1 MIDYR
6 PARLNM
12 VERQIA
18 RRGINDLAVLEA
30 MSEVPREEFVPEN
43 LRDYAYEDT
52 ALPIDE
58 YQTISQPYIVA
69 LMASAGELSPG
80 QTILEIGTGSGYAA
94 AVMARIVSRVVTI
107 ERLASLADQ
116 ARARLARLGYGNV
129 EVVTGDGV
137 AGYEAEAPFDAI
149 LSAAGSRRIP
159 PAWKSQ
165 LAIGGR
171 LVMPLGPLGDQ
182 ILVKVTRLKDDDY
195 VEKALAAVRFVPLI
209 GGG

>member
-18 RRGINDLAVLEA
+18 RRGISDLAVLES

-80 QTILEIGTGSGYAA
+80 QKILEIGTGSGYAA

-116 ARARLARLGYGNV
+116 ARTRLARLGYGNV

-137 AGYEAEAPFDAI
+137 VGYEAEAPFDAI

>member
-1 MIDYR
+1 
-6 PARLNM
+6 
-12 VERQIA
+12 
-18 RRGINDLAVLEA
+18 
-30 MSEVPREEFVPEN
+30 
-43 LRDYAYEDT
+43 
-52 ALPIDE
+52 
-58 YQTISQPYIVA
+58 
-69 LMASAGELSPG
+69 
-80 QTILEIGTGSGYAA
+80 
-94 AVMARIVSRVVTI
+94 MARIVSRVVTI

-116 ARARLARLGYGNV
+116 ARMRLDRLGYGNV

-137 AGYEAEAPFDAI
+137 VGYEAEAPFDAI

>member
-18 RRGINDLAVLEA
+18 RRGVSDLAVLEA

-80 QTILEIGTGSGYAA
+80 QKILEIGTGSGYAA

-116 ARARLARLGYGNV
+116 ARMRLARLGYGNV

-137 AGYEAEAPFDAI
+137 AGYEAEAPFDAV

>member
-107 ERLASLADQ
+107 ERLTSLADQ

-159 PAWKSQ
+159 PALKSQ

>member
-107 ERLASLADQ
+107 ERLTSLADQ